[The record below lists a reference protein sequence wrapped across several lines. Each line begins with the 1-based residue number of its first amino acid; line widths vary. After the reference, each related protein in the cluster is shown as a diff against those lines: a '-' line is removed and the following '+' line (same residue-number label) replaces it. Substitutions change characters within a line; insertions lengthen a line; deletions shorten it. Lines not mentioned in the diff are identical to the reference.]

1 MNNDQLT
8 TDNDQLPKG
17 YKQTEVGVI
26 PEDWDV
32 CYLHQISKKI
42 TDGEHATP
50 KRTTEGYY
58 LLSARNIHDGRIDL
72 IDVDFVGVNEYQ
84 RIRKRCDPD
93 AGDVLISCSGTI
105 GRVAVLP
112 AGLECVMVRSAAL
125 IKPDRSKT
133 DGYFIQYVLQS
144 RVGQIQI
151 AQTLNQGAQANL
163 FINHIEGLKVPFPP
177 LPEQRS
183 IAQAL
188 SEVDRLIA
196 ALEKAIAKKRAIK
209 TATMQQLLTGKKRL
223 PGFGEGKG
231 YQQTE
236 IGVIPEDW
244 DVKSLLELSERITV
258 GIASAATHAYRTRGI
273 PLIRNQNI
281 KPNKLDDDDIL
292 YISEEYELRFKN
304 KRLQKGDLLTA
315 RTGYPGTTCIVPEE
329 FELAQSFTTLITR
342 PNHAKVDC
350 QFLSFFI
357 NSDSGQSFFEQN
369 QIGGGQKNVNA
380 GTLRNLLVPL
390 PSLKEQ
396 RAIATVL
403 SDMDAEIA
411 ALETRLAKTQSIKQG
426 MMQALLTGRTRL
438 V

>member
-1 MNNDQLT
+1 MVEE
-8 TDNDQLPKG
+8 G
-17 YKQTEVGVI
+17 YKQTEIGVI

-32 CYLHQISKKI
+32 CYLHQVSKKI

-50 KRTTEGYY
+50 KRATEGYY
-58 LLSARNIHDGRIDL
+58 LLSARNVHNGRIDL
-72 IDVDFVGVNEYQ
+72 IDVDFVGADEYQ

-125 IKPDRSKT
+125 IKPDKSKT
-133 DGYFIQYVLQS
+133 DGYFVQYILQS

-163 FINHIEGLKVPFPP
+163 FINHIEGLKVPLPP

-188 SEVDRLIA
+188 SDVDALIA
-196 ALEKAIAKKRAIK
+196 ALEKAIAKKRHLK
-209 TATMQQLLTGKKRL
+209 TATMQQILTGKKRL

-244 DVKSLLELSERITV
+244 DVSQVSQVTSGHKQGYYTKERYVEHGTRLVRITDLYNPKIDYESMPMLLISDNDFEQYKISRGDFLFARSGAIGRY
-258 GIASAATHAYRTRGI
+258 GIVEDDIDAIFGSYIIRFNFNKSKLLNSFFGYLFETQIIWRQLLSITQGSSNININAGNIKALKI
-273 PLIRNQNI
+273 PL
-281 KPNKLDDDDIL
+281 PH
-292 YISEEYELRFKN
+292 SE
-304 KRLQKGDLLTA
+304 
-315 RTGYPGTTCIVPEE
+315 
-329 FELAQSFTTLITR
+329 
-342 PNHAKVDC
+342 
-350 QFLSFFI
+350 
-357 NSDSGQSFFEQN
+357 
-369 QIGGGQKNVNA
+369 
-380 GTLRNLLVPL
+380 
-390 PSLKEQ
+390 EQ
-396 RAIATVL
+396 RAIAAVL

-411 ALETRLAKTQSIKQG
+411 ALETRLAKTQALKQG
-426 MMQALLTGRTRL
+426 MMQQLLTGRVRL